1 MVIAE
6 TGAVGSLSWDGG
18 AGTDVEQPEVALLLE
33 PFPCRVWSGP
43 VLSAL
48 HSVPSCNSYW
58 NWKLQS
64 ITTEGKMRGKLS
76 ANQTNQQITS
86 SPTASHYTWRDWLNR
101 PNGLKEITQAY
112 VVYRT
117 FILEKQMDWTNGQA
131 VIVRDFKR
139 PWCQEAWRQKHH
151 GKRQCHYMLL

>member
-6 TGAVGSLSWDGG
+6 TGAAVPCPEKVVQGQMKNSQRRLSYLSL
-18 AGTDVEQPEVALLLE
+18 
-33 PFPCRVWSGP
+33 FPAVWSGP
-43 VLSAL
+43 VLSRL

-76 ANQTNQQITS
+76 ANKTNQQIAS
-86 SPTASHYTWRDWLNR
+86 SSTASHYTERDWLNR
-101 PNGLKEITQAY
+101 PNGLKEITQVY

-117 FILEKQMDWTNGQA
+117 FILEKQMDWTNGQV
-131 VIVRDFKR
+131 VIVREFKR
-139 PWCQEAWRQKHH
+139 PWCQEALRQKHR
-151 GKRQCHYMLL
+151 GKRRHCMLL